1 MTISNKIRFSFL
13 FLTIQFIAGCDN
25 QNAIKQNGLVYCIE
39 DSPSSFN
46 PQTTAS
52 TATLDATASELYDSL
67 LFVDPNTQ
75 QFKPGLATEWQIS
88 TDLLTYRFKLRRD
101 VKFHT
106 TAYFTPTRTFN
117 ADDVLFS
124 FGSVINSNHPFYNVS
139 KSGYPF
145 FEGIDFASQ
154 VVQLNKIN
162 EYEIEFKLASPDSS
176 FIANLA
182 SEFSVILSAEYAS
195 ELDKIASKNHINQF
209 PIGTGPFKFKQY
221 RTDNFIRYQ
230 KNSDYW
236 GESTSMEQ
244 LVFDITPNASSRLA
258 KLLTQECD
266 VMAYPA
272 ASQIDIISQHE
283 KVKISIETG
292 LNVAYWGFNTEIAP
306 FNNPKVRRAMAHAIN
321 QETLLRSVYYN
332 TAIGAKS
339 ILPPVSWA
347 YNPYLKNYKYNLAY
361 ARQLLTEAGYPNGF
375 NIDILTLN
383 SSRVYNPDALKM
395 AELLQS
401 ELSQIGI
408 EVKIAKFEWQVMQE
422 KLKQGDFDSYLLGW
436 VADNNDPDNFLRF
449 QLSCNAIESGSNFS
463 RWCSTEFDELINQ
476 AITKTE
482 YSDRVILYYRAQEL
496 VQQELPLIPLAHSLR
511 IHAYTDGLDG
521 VETTAFGG
529 INFTNIT
536 RP

>member
-1 MTISNKIRFSFL
+1 MTVSNKIKFVFL
-13 FLTIQFIAGCDN
+13 LLTFQFLAGCDN
-25 QNAIKQNGLVYCIE
+25 QNDITQNGLVYCIE
-39 DSPSSFN
+39 ASPSSFN
-46 PQTTAS
+46 PQTAAS
-52 TATLDATASELYDSL
+52 TATLDATTSELYNRL
-67 LFVDPNTQ
+67 LYVDPNTQ
-75 QFKPGLATEWQIS
+75 QFQAGLATQWHIS
-88 TDLLTYRFKLRRD
+88 KDRLTYRFQLRRG
-101 VKFHT
+101 VKFHQ
-106 TAYFTPTRTFN
+106 TAYFTPTREFN
-117 ADDVLFS
+117 AEDVIFS
-124 FGSVINSNHPFYNVS
+124 FASVIDKKHPFYDVT

-154 VVQLNKIN
+154 VVQLNKLN
-162 EYEIEFKLASPDSS
+162 DYEIEFKLASPDSS

-182 SEFSVILSAEYAS
+182 SEFSIILSAEYAQQ
-195 ELDKIASKNHINQF
+195 LQKTAKQADIAVL

-236 GESTSMEQ
+236 GQNTPMEQ

-258 KLLTQECD
+258 KLLTNECD

-272 ASQIDIISQHE
+272 ASQIDMISQHD
-283 KVKISIETG
+283 KVKVSIETG

-375 NIDILTLN
+375 SIDILTLN
-383 SSRVYNPDALKM
+383 SSRVYNPDSLKM

-408 EVKIAKFEWQVMQE
+408 EVKIAKFNWQVMQE
-422 KLKQGDFDSYLLGW
+422 KLKQGKFDSYLLGW

-449 QLSCNAIESGSNFS
+449 QLSCNAIDNA
-463 RWCSTEFDELINQ
+463 LILAVGVALSLMN
-476 AITKTE
+476 
-482 YSDRVILYYRAQEL
+482 L
-496 VQQELPLIPLAHSLR
+496 LIRPLAKL
-511 IHAYTDGLDG
+511 
-521 VETTAFGG
+521 
-529 INFTNIT
+529 NIQT
-536 RP
+536 E